1 MIKLLPFLL
10 LFGSACFLAYLK
22 EIDRLERDQEPRQVG
37 KRFVAVGVASLVLT
51 FLFTLISAD
60 AGLIL
65 LTLTLYLA
73 TALAGIAAGSAIALT
88 VYRRRNPD
96 LFEEE

>member
-1 MIKLLPFLL
+1 MTAYLPFI
-10 LFGSACFLAYLK
+10 LFFLSACALNYLK
-22 EIDRLERDQEPRQVG
+22 EIDRLERGEAPRRDG
-37 KRFVAVGVASLVLT
+37 RKFLAIAIAALILT

-65 LTLTLYLA
+65 LTLSLYLFVI
-73 TALAGIAAGSAIALT
+73 LAGITAGQRLAWEIYL
-88 VYRRRNPD
+88 RRNPD

>member
-73 TALAGIAAGSAIALT
+73 TALAGIAAGNAIALT

>member
-22 EIDRLERDQEPRQVG
+22 EIDRLERDQEPRQFG